1 MGEPGP
7 GGVWAPFCG
16 DSGGVA
22 SDGAAEKSA
31 LVDDGESG
39 DAAVGI
45 CGSVGACRGRPA
57 LASSRRLR
65 TWGRGTGGEEE
76 VRRSGGGQE
85 EVRSAAG
92 LVLFW
97 VHAAGGCRFCRISFE
112 ARVGAHQLLRLRG
125 REPVEE
131 ELIELELGRRKP
143 VDVVHLVAW
152 ARRRG
157 RGRGQRAGRSLP
169 RKTKRKIGR
178 RQLGVARG
186 RALEGRRGCAGGAAE
201 QAGRELHSV
210 DNLACKCGWR
220 ENRIITH
227 AADGDGI
234 CGCGEGRRQ
243 QARWW

>member
-7 GGVWAPFCG
+7 GGGCAPFCG

-39 DAAVGI
+39 DADVGV

-186 RALEGRRGCAGGAAE
+186 RAPESRRGCAGWGLGLGSSA
-201 QAGRELHSV
+201 
-210 DNLACKCGWR
+210 
-220 ENRIITH
+220 
-227 AADGDGI
+227 
-234 CGCGEGRRQ
+234 
-243 QARWW
+243 